1 MKSNHGY
8 KIGNPVELPRIS
20 TALSFDPIQQHI
32 ETETEPSLQ
41 QHTKP
46 DEVDQPN
53 EFIGAAGP
61 SQPVQVAQKST
72 GTTPDRSDITDRMA
86 DLQTKQTDAKKVVS
100 KIENLQCFEKKWKIK
115 VKVIAKSNKLEFK
128 KNEDKNYVQIDLA
141 DDFVRC
147 FYFFEYLFTDILF
160 FRAVE

>member
-8 KIGNPVELPRIS
+8 KIGNPVELPGIS
-20 TALSFDPIQQHI
+20 TALSFDPIRQYN
-32 ETETEPSLQ
+32 
-41 QHTKP
+41 KP
-46 DEVDQPN
+46 DEVDRPN

-61 SQPVQVAQKST
+61 SQPVQVGKKST
-72 GTTPDRSDITDRMA
+72 GTTPDTSDITDQMA

-100 KIENLQCFEKKWKIK
+100 KIENLRCFEKKWKIK

-128 KNEDKNYVQIDLA
+128 KNEDKIFVLIDLA

-147 FYFFEYLFTDILF
+147 FSFFEYLFTDILF
-160 FRAVE
+160 FRAV